1 MNPLCLVACALLAP
15 APTAPDAANG
25 VLIPLERET
34 YVRQVPFTSY
44 RLGAYA
50 LGYEFRKADMT
61 YVGDAQAP
69 GGRRAVLRLHFTN
82 PTARN
87 SFDIIQTTRSGALT
101 TEQSVRQVLKLKT
114 FEIPNDGTMTM
125 VYRRANNV
133 EIGFVGSIISGP
145 SAQRVL
151 DAMTPAPRN

>member
-1 MNPLCLVACALLAP
+1 MNPLCLLAAALV
-15 APTAPDAANG
+15 APTVPDATPANG
-25 VLIPLERET
+25 VLIPLERES

-44 RLGAYA
+44 RLGDYA
-50 LGYEFRKADMT
+50 LGYEFRRADMT
-61 YVGDAQAP
+61 YVGDPQAP
-69 GGRRAVLRLHFTN
+69 GGRRPVLRLHFTN

-87 SFDIIQTTRSGALT
+87 SFDIIQTPRSGALT
-101 TEQSVRQVLKLKT
+101 TEQAVRQVLKLKT
-114 FEIPNDGTMTM
+114 FEIPNDGTMTV
-125 VYRRANNV
+125 VYRRAGGL